1 MQIQTL
7 LRQGPK
13 TIQAN
18 KRAPWWILLG
28 VVVKNWLLQWTVTY
42 VKRHN
47 ILNALCKFP
56 GELSKVEKDLN
67 WLKDA
72 EDSV

>member
-1 MQIQTL
+1 MLRFIATTSSL
-7 LRQGPK
+7 LQL
-13 TIQAN
+13 QA
-18 KRAPWWILLG
+18 KFIMAPSCLLG

-56 GELSKVEKDLN
+56 GELSKVEKDN